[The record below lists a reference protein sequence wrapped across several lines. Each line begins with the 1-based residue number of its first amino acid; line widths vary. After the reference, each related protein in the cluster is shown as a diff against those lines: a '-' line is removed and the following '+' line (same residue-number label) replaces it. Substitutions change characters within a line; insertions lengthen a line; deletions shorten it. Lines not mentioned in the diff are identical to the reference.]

1 MGAVVSPLEIPYLQD
16 VAKTVLFRYS
26 HEGEPMTRYGKAAS
40 KSVRRAMRRR
50 KQGTL
55 RSGPQKRDQ
64 GSEANMSRLI
74 ESNVHGGRSPKPEE
88 PTPQPPQP
96 ELPPKHPADP
106 KLPEPDPDPPT
117 PPLPLP
123 GNPEPATI

>member
-1 MGAVVSPLEIPYLQD
+1 
-16 VAKTVLFRYS
+16 
-26 HEGEPMTRYGKAAS
+26 MTRYGKAAS
-40 KSVRRAMRRR
+40 KSVRRAMRQR

-55 RSGPQKRDQ
+55 RSELQERGQ
-64 GSEANMSRLI
+64 GSEANMRRLI
-74 ESNVHGGRSPKPEE
+74 ESNAHGGKSPKPEE

-96 ELPPKHPADP
+96 ELPPKRPSDP
-106 KLPEPDPDPPT
+106 KLPEPDPDPPM